1 MRLSL
6 LTMLVVVAPHSSAG
20 AATIEGEYLEARS
33 CNVYTGP
40 CFANG
45 EMELAGKEAL
55 LAWKVEKGTWNDV
68 DLAGR
73 GVALVV
79 SSETTLGSDGVFP
92 MKPGKVESVVL
103 VDENATAEQK
113 QALVAFAKDSAGKL
127 AADVKEIQS
136 VPFTLENDHL
146 SSRGQF
152 QAGEIAKIQTRK
164 LKKGDCVCSNEIVFY
179 QPLVKVEN
187 AHPAFSLDHT
197 FKGKGLQKSWSGGGE
212 RGAFL
217 GTFRK

>member
-1 MRLSL
+1 MRLLSL
-6 LTMLVVVAPHSSAG
+6 AAFVVAIPCIAG

-55 LAWKVEKGTWNDV
+55 LAWKVEKGQWNNV

-79 SSETTLGSDGVFP
+79 SSETTLGDDGVFP
-92 MKPGKVESVVL
+92 MKAGKIESVVL
-103 VDENATAEQK
+103 VDENANPKQQK
-113 QALVAFAKDSAGKL
+113 ALVAFVKESAGKL
-127 AADVKEIQS
+127 AANVREVQS

-146 SSRGQF
+146 SSSGLF
-152 QAGEIAKIQTRK
+152 QAGEIAKIETRQ

-197 FKGKGLQKSWSGGGE
+197 FRGKGLQKSWSGGGE

-217 GTFRK
+217 ATFRK